1 MNRCR
6 LVALVAAAL
15 PLSARAQ
22 LRPAARPRCV
32 VTAHA
37 AVALDDALD
46 PRTPPAVLL
55 LDTVT
60 VLAWRD
66 RADALRV
73 QRFAPDLR
81 ALEDPR
87 IIAQPVHIFTMART
101 PTGFALAYVERDHDL
116 VVARRAESLEAQNV
130 PRVIESLT
138 APTAAL
144 AFAAFAGGSLVAWA
158 TPTDVRVMSLDA
170 RGVPQGAASV
180 VLEQPRS
187 RALSLDPGDP
197 ITLRVDVS
205 DPAVEPWVFTLQPDG
220 AVASRSRWPLGA
232 LGPVRLG
239 DSALTAQIN
248 PLGSPMLLRGNAVV
262 APAAIADPAVTPRA
276 QLDALAVDRDL
287 AIALVSDSSV
297 GRQSL
302 TRLMPDGSASWL
314 AGVRGVIQG
323 PATFAVQAPG
333 VVALLTRDGA
343 HSPSRTVLQRYACV
357 WP

>member
-1 MNRCR
+1 MSGRR
-6 LVALVAAAL
+6 LALLVATAL

-22 LRPAARPRCV
+22 LRPAAHPRCV

-55 LDTVT
+55 LDTIT

-87 IIAQPVHIFTMART
+87 VVAQPVRIFTMART

-138 APTAAL
+138 APAAAL
-144 AFAAFAGGSLVAWA
+144 AFASFAGGALVAWA
-158 TPTDVRVMSLDA
+158 TPTAVRVMPLDA
-170 RGVPQGAASV
+170 RGVPQGASTVA
-180 VLEQPRS
+180 LEQPGS
-187 RALSLDPGDP
+187 RAVSLDASDP
-197 ITLRVDVS
+197 ITLRVDAS
-205 DPAVEPWVFTLQPDG
+205 DPAVEPWVLTLQPDG
-220 AVASRSRWPLGA
+220 VVASRSRWPLGA

-239 DSALTAQIN
+239 GAALTAQIN
-248 PLGSPMLLRGNAVV
+248 PLGSPMLLRSTAVV

-287 AIALVSDSSV
+287 AVALVSDPV
-297 GRQSL
+297 PGRQAI
-302 TRLMPDGSASWL
+302 TRLLPDGSASWL
-314 AGVRGVIQG
+314 AGVRGVIPG
-323 PATFAVQAPG
+323 PLTFAVQAPG
-333 VVALLTRDGA
+333 VVALLTRDSA
-343 HSPSRTVLQRYACV
+343 HSPPRTLLQRYACAL
-357 WP
+357 P